1 MTVVKN
7 GLTFRCNRLTIVRNL
22 NDEDNIEKWQVL

>member
-7 GLTFRCNRLTIVRNL
+7 GLTFRCNRLKIIRNL
-22 NDEDNIEKWQVL
+22 NNEDCIEI